1 MLYILD
7 THICQLAMAKNPLVM
22 ERIARADA
30 EADTIATTIISLDE
44 AVSGW
49 LPICHDGKRL
59 AKRAWAYE
67 QLLATFTYY
76 RGQLV
81 LPYTPEAASLL
92 ATLKKSFQHIGL
104 GDLSIA
110 AIALTLNGIVVAQN
124 FVDFQR
130 IPGLQIEDWT
140 R

>member
-7 THICQLAMAKNPLVM
+7 THICQLAMAKHTLIT
-22 ERIARADA
+22 ERIARADG
-30 EADTIATTIISLDE
+30 EADTIATTIISFDE
-44 AVSGW
+44 SVSGW

-59 AKRAWAYE
+59 ARRAWAYE
-67 QLLATFTYY
+67 QLLETFIYY

-81 LPYTPEAASLL
+81 LPFTPEAASLL

-110 AIALTLNGIVVAQN
+110 AVALSLDGIVVTQN

-130 IPGLQIEDWT
+130 VPGLQIEDWT